1 MKKRCSYFWVSLL
14 VVAGWATAQLGW
26 GQSETPPAAVEPARE
41 KPVPPPAVREERLL
55 GMLPREG
62 GPKGEPR
69 ERGDWR
75 PGLGPGPGP
84 EGERFGGDRDRRGSG
99 GGKGMGG
106 PPMWGGGFERLSEEQ
121 KRRVREALGKAWG
134 RPEVA
139 EARERMMEA
148 NEAMRRVIHE
158 ALLEIDPEIAKI
170 LATMHGG
177 EGHGGRGEPP
187 QLPPVESPHFP
198 EAAIK
203 RLEMELLV
211 FSPPERREETRQ
223 LLTRVQE
230 RPQIQEGV
238 KRLKAAPI
246 GERLRGMEDLRKLY
260 REAVG
265 EELKAFRGRSREPG
279 VKRPPTMEAPAESP
293 VAKPETAIQ

>member
-1 MKKRCSYFWVSLL
+1 M
-14 VVAGWATAQLGW
+14 
-26 GQSETPPAAVEPARE
+26 P
-41 KPVPPPAVREERLL
+41 
-55 GMLPREG
+55 PREG

-75 PGLGPGPGP
+75 PGQGPSP
-84 EGERFGGDRDRRGSG
+84 EGERFGGDRERRGSG
-99 GGKGMGG
+99 GGKGLGG
-106 PPMWGGGFERLSEEQ
+106 PPMWGGGFERLSEDQ

-139 EARERMMEA
+139 EARDRMMEA

-198 EAAIK
+198 DAAVK

-223 LLTRVQE
+223 LLTRVLE

-246 GERLRGMEDLRKLY
+246 GERLRVMEDLRKLY

-279 VKRPPTMEAPAESP
+279 AKRPPSTEPPVSKPDAP
-293 VAKPETAIQ
+293 IQ